1 MSDTVRMALELGYLT
16 APEGVLARFDE
27 LRGLSHNRIVF
38 ITTPD
43 LDTAESIA
51 NALLDKRLAACVNIF
66 QGLRSMYHWEG
77 KIEDDQEIL
86 LMIKTRAELLE
97 KQLIPLVQKL
107 HPYQVP
113 EIIALPIVGGGQSYL
128 DWILSETG
136 GIESHNLE
144 S

>member
-1 MSDTVRMALELGYLT
+1 MCYKR
-16 APEGVLARFDE
+16 ARRRLQERIMPDVMDQSE
-27 LRGLSHNRIVF
+27 SLRIVF

-51 NALLDKRLAACVNIF
+51 NALLEKRLAACVNIF

>member
-1 MSDTVRMALELGYLT
+1 MMNQFESI
-16 APEGVLARFDE
+16 
-27 LRGLSHNRIVF
+27 RIVF
-38 ITTPD
+38 ITAPD

-51 NALLDKRLAACVNIF
+51 KALLEKRLAACVNIIP
-66 QGLRSMYHWEG
+66 GLRSIYHWEG

-86 LMIKTRAELLE
+86 LMIKTRAELIE
-97 KQLIPLVQKL
+97 KQLTPLVQKL

-113 EIIALPIVGGGQSYL
+113 EIIALPVVGGGQSYL

-136 GIESHNLE
+136 GIENHNLE